1 MCIDHKCG
9 RNVTFKRRGGG
20 WNGIGGSFF
29 FWWGERCQF
38 KGGRWGYLWSRSRIP
53 GGIPPLNWDG
63 LLDLNMLNASFS
75 TYLLPAKL
83 HFLFRNLANEGH
95 AMWFMM
101 NHSPRIPK
109 KSGFVQL
116 NLQERGTLQG
126 DCPGTIAVMG
136 GTCAEKDQDKRG
148 VINLFAQ
155 FCPGK
160 PKQGK
165 GPVEYK
171 GASETENQGLVRW
184 GQTVGKHI
192 YWYCII
198 SRKPPTWQGFQWG
211 NAPHHRRP
219 QNGLWAFLLVFQAQ
233 ITPNFPWFA
242 PYQGHFLL
250 FNRIAP
256 TRIMYSRAVVWLFSI
271 YPIDLQDHVLA
282 FCASSGVAS
291 WMFTYIY
298 IHIHTYL
305 HGMVPQHAH
314 IGSTRTTGTT
324 RSSSTSPA
332 SKGCSSPPNTTTVE
346 CRATYMY
353 ISLWIRRTICKH
365 KGVNNL
371 HCNVTLKK
379 MHFFSLRGI
388 WKPKW
393 KWFQGFWFEF
403 KEHFKQHSP
412 SNFH

>member
-1 MCIDHKCG
+1 MCIDHTCG
-9 RNVTFKRRGGG
+9 RNVTFKRRGYG
-20 WNGIGGSFF
+20 WNGIFGADFFIGGVTEVSIQRRALGVFVIPKQNY
-29 FWWGERCQF
+29 RRYPSSTL
-38 KGGRWGYLWSRSRIP
+38 RWFAGHLKIAF
-53 GGIPPLNWDG
+53 
-63 LLDLNMLNASFS
+63 MLNASFL

-83 HFLFRNLANEGH
+83 HFLFRNFANEGH
-95 AMWFMM
+95 AMWFMV

-109 KSGFVQL
+109 RSVFVQL

-171 GASETENQGLVRW
+171 GASETENPELVRW

-211 NAPHHRRP
+211 NALHHRRP

-233 ITPNFPWFA
+233 ITPKFPWFA
-242 PYQGHFLL
+242 PYQGHVFCSTGS
-250 FNRIAP
+250 RQREP
-256 TRIMYSRAVVWLFSI
+256 CRAVVWLFSI
-271 YPIDLQDHVLA
+271 YPIDLQDHGLA
-282 FCASSGVAS
+282 FCATSGVAS

-298 IHIHTYL
+298 IRIHTYL

-314 IGSTRTTGTT
+314 IGGTRTTGTT
-324 RSSSTSPA
+324 RSSST
-332 SKGCSSPPNTTTVE
+332 T
-346 CRATYMY
+346 
-353 ISLWIRRTICKH
+353 
-365 KGVNNL
+365 
-371 HCNVTLKK
+371 
-379 MHFFSLRGI
+379 
-388 WKPKW
+388 
-393 KWFQGFWFEF
+393 
-403 KEHFKQHSP
+403 
-412 SNFH
+412 

>member
-1 MCIDHKCG
+1 MCIDHTCG
-9 RNVTFKRRGGG
+9 RNVTFRMVLGAVFFLVGWEVSIQRRALGVFVIPKQ
-20 WNGIGGSFF
+20 NS
-29 FWWGERCQF
+29 RRYPSS
-38 KGGRWGYLWSRSRIP
+38 KLRWFAGHLKIAF
-53 GGIPPLNWDG
+53 
-63 LLDLNMLNASFS
+63 MLNASFS

-83 HFLFRNLANEGH
+83 HFLFRN

-171 GASETENQGLVRW
+171 GASETENPELVRW

-211 NAPHHRRP
+211 NALHHRRP

-233 ITPNFPWFA
+233 ITSNFPWFA
-242 PYQGHFLL
+242 PYQGLFLTGSC
-250 FNRIAP
+250 R
-256 TRIMYSRAVVWLFSI
+256 RESCRAVVWLFSI
-271 YPIDLQDHVLA
+271 YPIDLQDHGLA
-282 FCASSGVAS
+282 FCA
-291 WMFTYIY
+291 
-298 IHIHTYL
+298 
-305 HGMVPQHAH
+305 
-314 IGSTRTTGTT
+314 
-324 RSSSTSPA
+324 TS
-332 SKGCSSPPNTTTVE
+332 V
-346 CRATYMY
+346 
-353 ISLWIRRTICKH
+353 
-365 KGVNNL
+365 
-371 HCNVTLKK
+371 
-379 MHFFSLRGI
+379 
-388 WKPKW
+388 
-393 KWFQGFWFEF
+393 
-403 KEHFKQHSP
+403 
-412 SNFH
+412 